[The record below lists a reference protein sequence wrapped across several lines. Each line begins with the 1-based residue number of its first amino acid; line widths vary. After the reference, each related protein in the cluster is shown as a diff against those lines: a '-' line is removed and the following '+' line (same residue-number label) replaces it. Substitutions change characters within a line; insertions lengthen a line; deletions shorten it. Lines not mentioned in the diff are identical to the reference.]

1 MTTQTEWAK
10 AFGETLGFKGRLAM
24 LLYGIVGLFFPGI
37 VMYSL
42 LVGLTKGLKD
52 YDVQK
57 LIKELQE

>member
-10 AFGETLGFKGRLAM
+10 AFGETLGFKGRVAM
-24 LLYGIVGLFFPGI
+24 LLYGIVGLFFPGT

-52 YDVQK
+52 YDVQQ
-57 LIKELQE
+57 LLKELQD